1 MTDFACVP
9 TLTVGFAH
17 KAYQLR
23 DEFLARGQLL
33 ESFEVRTLDD
43 LEQRV
48 ADAEILVISGLW
60 HNELVKHAP
69 KLRLIQSISAGT
81 DQFSRTV
88 LRERGIRLA
97 SAQGSNE
104 VAVAEHAIALM
115 LALTRHLH
123 LARDFQAQQY
133 WRPMIGDR
141 ARREDELDGK
151 TLLIVGLGRIGRRL
165 ARLANAFGMTVIGV
179 KREPAPVPGVARLVG
194 PAQLLDILPEADFVA
209 LTCPLTS
216 DTEGL
221 IGASAL
227 AAMRPSVHLINV
239 ARGRVIDE
247 TALIEALRR
256 GAIAGA
262 GLDCVFE
269 EPLPASSELW
279 QFPNV
284 LVTPHSAGETRRYE
298 TRIIDLLIDNIARF
312 KAGSTLL
319 NEVA

>member
-1 MTDFACVP
+1 MTDSAHSP
-9 TLTVGFAH
+9 ALTIGFAH

-23 DEFLARGQLL
+23 DEFLARGQPV
-33 ESFEVRTLDD
+33 ESFEVSTPDD

-60 HNELVKHAP
+60 HNGLVKHAP

-81 DQFSRTV
+81 DQFSRPV

-123 LARDFQAQQY
+123 LARDFQSQQN

-141 ARREDELDGK
+141 TRREDELDGK
-151 TLLIVGLGRIGRRL
+151 TLLIVGLGRIGQRL

-179 KREPAPVPGVARLVG
+179 KREPTPVPGVAKLVT
-194 PAQLLDILPEADFVA
+194 PAQLLDMLPEADIVA

-216 DTEGL
+216 ETEGL

-227 AAMRPSVHLINV
+227 AAMRPGAYLVNV

-262 GLDCVFE
+262 GLDCVIE

-279 QFPNV
+279 RFPNV

-298 TRIIDLLIDNIARF
+298 TRIVDLLLENIARF
-312 KAGSTLL
+312 KAGSALL
-319 NEVA
+319 NEIV